1 MQLFP
6 QLFLMHN
13 CVVWLCRQP
22 RYRASLSSKPKGSLK
37 AMHADGQC
45 PIQQVSSQTDNKSNS
60 DSTRAW
66 SLHMDADDNSQT
78 CVRTF
83 AQDHY
88 QAAEG
93 SCCRSDY
100 RFSQSRVFEAAATW
114 LHSTSVYLTVFNADF
129 IAYAP
134 VCTHLYVIYWPQ
146 DQWHVKHNKRVLAIR
161 VSLQQN
167 NKLWNLG
174 VQYDA
179 CLCQQAIDMWD
190 EFVLDCSNGRIST
203 GCSSQCYQHY

>member
-1 MQLFP
+1 
-6 QLFLMHN
+6 
-13 CVVWLCRQP
+13 
-22 RYRASLSSKPKGSLK
+22 
-37 AMHADGQC
+37 MHADGQC

-100 RFSQSRVFEAAATW
+100 RFSQSRVFEAAAT
-114 LHSTSVYLTVFNADF
+114 
-129 IAYAP
+129 
-134 VCTHLYVIYWPQ
+134 
-146 DQWHVKHNKRVLAIR
+146 
-161 VSLQQN
+161 
-167 NKLWNLG
+167 
-174 VQYDA
+174 
-179 CLCQQAIDMWD
+179 
-190 EFVLDCSNGRIST
+190 
-203 GCSSQCYQHY
+203 